1 MTTHGSRWFLW
12 TVGALALLAL
22 GAGGAKLLWLRPSLP
37 HPSQAAPSDDDDI
50 AELVVANPG
59 YVGPQVCAECHATR
73 VAQFLKTNHFRACR
87 EPCDGAMPAGF
98 APGKGTFAARESGLR
113 FEMTQSGGDF
123 LHTAVQATSA
133 GEKHAAT
140 RIAWVYGAGDADD
153 VYFGWHGDKLYEL
166 PVSWLHPQQQWG
178 IAPRYRYS
186 TENDFSR
193 DATPRCVECH
203 NTWVGHVAGTLNEYR
218 REGAILG
225 VTCERCHGPGSDH
238 VAFHRAHPGAKTGE
252 HIVHPGR
259 LSRDGLM
266 DLCAQCHSN
275 AIKYR
280 GPAFSY
286 RPGQPLEASFKS
298 LATKHPEDDHV
309 ANQTQYLRQ
318 SKCFQTSDTLTCTTC
333 HNPHRPKGPTAAAAV
348 EPACLQCHKPA
359 QCGAQARLPEA
370 VRENCIGCHMPRG
383 IKINVHFHT
392 KDDTYVAPILRSQH
406 RIAVYPAAEQAV
418 LLAWHRSQ
426 PDAAS
431 QQEAGRLAKTLVAHW
446 LSEAEQCRRDYRFMA
461 AIAAVREGLRV
472 DPTPAVRKKL
482 LEATAMVDRL
492 EADTIAAGRQFHEQ
506 RYAEAIE
513 SYKRIL
519 AVKPDQAIAH
529 GKLGMLYWMT
539 GRNEEAVA
547 ELELVA
553 KYDADEPYGYSVL
566 GWMNYLQGKPGDA
579 LEFYRRA
586 DEIEPFDSQI
596 NYKWGLA
603 LLKVGQAEEA
613 GERFRQA
620 LQADPRH
627 AGACQSLSHAL
638 RRQGQWNE
646 AVRFAR
652 RAVRL
657 TNGDNADVL
666 LSLADAYADAGRFT
680 EADGAIAEALEAARR
695 TNKEL
700 LPRIHERGEEIRHR
714 ARQPRES

>member
-1 MTTHGSRWFLW
+1 
-12 TVGALALLAL
+12 
-22 GAGGAKLLWLRPSLP
+22 
-37 HPSQAAPSDDDDI
+37 
-50 AELVVANPG
+50 
-59 YVGPQVCAECHATR
+59 

-98 APGKGTFAARESGLR
+98 APGKGTFTAREPGLR
-113 FEMTQSGGDF
+113 FEMTQSGSDF
-123 LHTAVQATSA
+123 LHTAVQSTSA
-133 GEKHAAT
+133 GAKRSST
-140 RIAWVYGAGDADD
+140 RIAWIYGAGDADE

-186 TENDFSR
+186 TEDDFSR

-203 NTWVGHVAGTLNEYR
+203 NTWVGHVAGTLNQYQH
-218 REGAILG
+218 EGAILG
-225 VTCERCHGPGSDH
+225 VTCERCHGPGAEH
-238 VAFHRAHPGAKTGE
+238 VAFHEAHPKAKAGT

-259 LSRDGLM
+259 LARDRLM
-266 DLCAQCHSN
+266 EVCAQCHSN

-286 RPGQPLEASFKS
+286 RPGQPLEASFKT

-318 SKCFQTSDTLTCTTC
+318 SKCFQRSDTLTCITC
-333 HNPHRPKGPTAAAAV
+333 HNPHRPKGPAASAAV
-348 EPACLQCHKPA
+348 DQACLQCHKTA
-359 QCGAQARLPEA
+359 DCGAQSRLPES
-370 VRENCIGCHMPRG
+370 VRQDCVSCHMPRG

-392 KDDTYVAPILRSQH
+392 EADTFVAPLLRSQH

-426 PDAAS
+426 AEAAS
-431 QQEAGRLAKTLVAHW
+431 RHEAARLAKALVSHW
-446 LSEAEQCRRDYRFMA
+446 LAQAEKCRGDHRYMA
-461 AIAAVREGLRV
+461 AIAAVREALRV
-472 DPTPAVRKKL
+472 DPTPDVRARL
-482 LEATAMVDRL
+482 QEATAIVDRL

-513 SYKRIL
+513 SYQRIL
-519 AVKPDQAIAH
+519 KVKPDQAIAH

-539 GRNEEAVA
+539 GRKEEAVA
-547 ELELVA
+547 ELGQVA
-553 KYDADEPYGYSVL
+553 KYDADEPYGCSVL
-566 GWMNYLQGKPGDA
+566 AWMKYLQGKPEEA

-586 DEIEPFDSQI
+586 DEIEPFDPQI

-603 LLKVGQAEEA
+603 LLKVGQSSEA

-620 LQADPRH
+620 LRADPRH
-627 AGACQSLSHAL
+627 AGACQSLSHVL
-638 RRQGQWNE
+638 RRQGHWSE

-652 RAVRL
+652 RAAHL
-657 TNGDNADVL
+657 TNGANADVL
-666 LSLADAYADAGRFT
+666 LSLADAYADAGRFA
-680 EADGAIAEALEAARR
+680 EADGAIAKALEVAG
-695 TNKEL
+695 TNNKDL
-700 LPRIHERGEEIRHR
+700 VPRIYERGEAIRQR
-714 ARQPRES
+714 ARQPREVQGD